1 MSATMTDDV
10 ETLKGLA
17 LRNPVRPPRSLPASF
32 ELAFQVTLKLE
43 EDEDGADNLTQ
54 YVVRYFFLWA
64 CTSLASLL
72 HPKDDGS

>member
-64 CTSLASLL
+64 CT
-72 HPKDDGS
+72 